1 MRILI
6 VDDDPKLRAFVSKG
20 LEAHGMQTSVASNG
34 LEARAVL
41 ASLPQVPDLILLDV
55 MMPGGDGMGLLEDLR
70 RHGIDVPVIFVSA
83 ARAVE
88 DRVRGLK
95 LGADDYLVKPFQFD
109 ELLARIEAVA
119 RRRVTTLVHEVA
131 DLRLDVGRRIVER
144 AGQRIDLSPKEFDLL
159 RALVEARGRTV
170 SRTEL
175 LEVVWGIRFDPGTNV
190 VDALV
195 ARLRRRVDRKGIP
208 LIETVVGEGYRLAP
222 KGAE

>member
-6 VDDDPKLRAFVSKG
+6 VDDDPKLRAFVAKG
-20 LEAHGMQTSVASNG
+20 LEAHGMQTSAASNG
-34 LEARAVL
+34 MEARAVL

-95 LGADDYLVKPFQFD
+95 LGADDFLVKPFQFD

-170 SRTEL
+170 TRTEL

>member
-70 RHGIDVPVIFVSA
+70 RHGVDVPVIFVSA

>member
-1 MRILI
+1 LRILI

-70 RHGIDVPVIFVSA
+70 RHGVDVPVIFVSA

>member
-70 RHGIDVPVIFVSA
+70 RHGVDVPVIFVSA

-222 KGAE
+222 RGAE